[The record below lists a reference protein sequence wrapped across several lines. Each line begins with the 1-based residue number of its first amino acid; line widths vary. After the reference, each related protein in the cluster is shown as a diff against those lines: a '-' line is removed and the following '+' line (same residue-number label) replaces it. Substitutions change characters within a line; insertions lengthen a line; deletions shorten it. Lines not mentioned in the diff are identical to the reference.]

1 MPESNPPMDPA
12 ASRFRQPITV
22 LIPAYNLAAYLG
34 DAVRSVRC
42 QTYSGPLSIIILDDG
57 STDDT
62 LAVARRLAAE
72 DDAIRVYTQPN
83 QGRARTRN
91 RLLGLTEVEWLA
103 WIDGDDIAS
112 PLWIEEQ
119 VRYLTHHPACVAVGG
134 QGYAMTASRHAIG
147 PIEHPLG
154 GEEIDQR
161 HLSGEANA
169 FFQSCVM
176 VRRSA
181 VIQAGGY
188 NEVFPAA
195 EDFDLWLRL
204 AEVGDLANVAA
215 THLYYR
221 VHANSANWTIS
232 VDQREQGLQIM
243 NEARLR
249 RGLKPLDCSTMEV
262 PPTRTDDWNR
272 RIYWIN
278 IALRSGNPFAALLML
293 GVALRKHPWSLVLWL
308 AAGVAVVD
316 SALYGGDRTP
326 CFQPCRRAKPQE
338 LPIISCYRLGRAV
351 IRRRRQWKSLAIPF
365 FRRAR
370 A

>member
-1 MPESNPPMDPA
+1 MEPA
-12 ASRFRQPITV
+12 ARRFRQPIAV

-34 DAVRSVRC
+34 DAVHSVQC
-42 QTYSGPLSIIILDDG
+42 QTYLGPLSIIILDDG

-62 LAVARRLAAE
+62 LVVARSLAAE
-72 DDAIRVYTQPN
+72 DDAIRVYTQSN

-91 RLLGLTEVEWLA
+91 RLLGLAEVDWLA

-119 VRYLTHHPACVAVGG
+119 VGYLTDHPACVAVGG

-154 GEEIDQR
+154 GEQIDQR
-161 HLSGEANA
+161 HLTGEANA

-176 VRRSA
+176 VRKSA

-188 NEVFPAA
+188 NEAFPAA

-204 AEVGDLANVAA
+204 AEVGNLANVPS

-221 VHANSANWTIS
+221 VHAGSANWTIS
-232 VDQREQGLQIM
+232 VDQREQGLRIM
-243 NEARLR
+243 KEARVR
-249 RGLKPLDCSTMEV
+249 RGFEPLDQPTMEI
-262 PPTRTDDWNR
+262 PPARADDWNR
-272 RIYWIN
+272 RIYWTN
-278 IALRSGNPFAALLML
+278 IALRSGNPFSALLL
-293 GVALRKHPWSLVLWL
+293 LRVALRKHPWSLLLWF
-308 AAGVAVVD
+308 AAGVAAVD
-316 SALYGGDRTP
+316 SALCGGNRTAR
-326 CFQPCRRAKPQE
+326 FQPGKLAKLRT
-338 LPIISCYRLGRAV
+338 LPAVSCYRLARAV
-351 IRRRRQWKSLAIPF
+351 VRFRRRCKSAAITF
-365 FRRAR
+365 FRRAE